1 MLQTNG
7 PVATMVVTMT
17 MVPEADI
24 GTIHPATHHIR
35 PRLEDMG
42 CRPLWARL
50 KEAMATAEEGILVRN
65 NLKIELIVHSV
76 EQWFRKDLTMW
87 ECNTKL

>member
-1 MLQTNG
+1 
-7 PVATMVVTMT
+7 MT

-50 KEAMATAEEGILVRN
+50 KEAMATAEEGILTVGTIQDPDQAPDIT
-65 NLKIELIVHSV
+65 L
-76 EQWFRKDLTMW
+76 
-87 ECNTKL
+87 